1 MSKIRTLMALLAL
14 TAMIALASG
23 CNTLEGAGKDVE
35 DAGEAVQ
42 DAAD

>member
-1 MSKIRTLMALLAL
+1 MNKLLSLLFLSLFAI
-14 TAMIALASG
+14 TIAG
-23 CNTLEGAGKDVE
+23 CNTVEGAGEDVE

>member
-1 MSKIRTLMALLAL
+1 MSRFVRGCSIVGLFASLF
-14 TAMIALASG
+14 IAA
-23 CNTLEGAGKDVE
+23 CNTVEGAGRDVE

>member
-1 MSKIRTLMALLAL
+1 MNKFLAL
-14 TAMIALASG
+14 IFLSFFAMTVAG
-23 CNTLEGAGKDVE
+23 CNTVEGAGEDVE

>member
-1 MSKIRTLMALLAL
+1 MNKLITLLFLSLFAISVA
-14 TAMIALASG
+14 G
-23 CNTLEGAGKDVE
+23 CNTIHGAGEDVE

>member
-1 MSKIRTLMALLAL
+1 MTKVLTILFVSLFALSA
-14 TAMIALASG
+14 TA
-23 CNTLEGAGKDVE
+23 CNTVHGAGQDVE